1 MPEGRAATV
10 NLGEGT
16 EEDLRHQRR
25 FLKYLRGCRR
35 VVDLGSGVGG
45 FTQRL
50 TRDGVDVICV
60 DDCPEAVRQCRRRG
74 LSAVC
79 ADAVE
84 FLAAHPHE
92 FDGIWC
98 AYLVERL
105 RPPKAEQLVRES
117 YAALRGR
124 GVLIILTPNP
134 SDVSFAGESLR
145 PGTGAHFG
153 EDSTYVQPYAAA
165 MLQRMLVA
173 AGFGIE
179 DADEMPVAGLQARGW
194 LKRLAR
200 EGRGLVSRALIGRHL
215 HPGDIYVVAR
225 KGEDER
231 GC

>member
-1 MPEGRAATV
+1 MPEGRVATV
-10 NLGEGT
+10 NLGGET
-16 EEDLRHQRR
+16 EEDLRHRRR
-25 FLKYLRGCRR
+25 FLKYLRGCRH

-60 DDCPEAVRQCRRRG
+60 DSCPEAVRQCRRRG

-98 AYLVERL
+98 AYLVEHL

-134 SDVSFAGESLR
+134 RDVSDAGES
-145 PGTGAHFG
+145 FG

-179 DADEMPVAGLQARGW
+179 DAGEMPVAGLQARGW
-194 LKRLAR
+194 LKRLALQ
-200 EGRGLVSRALIGRHL
+200 GRGLVSRALIGRYL

-225 KGEDER
+225 KGGDDR